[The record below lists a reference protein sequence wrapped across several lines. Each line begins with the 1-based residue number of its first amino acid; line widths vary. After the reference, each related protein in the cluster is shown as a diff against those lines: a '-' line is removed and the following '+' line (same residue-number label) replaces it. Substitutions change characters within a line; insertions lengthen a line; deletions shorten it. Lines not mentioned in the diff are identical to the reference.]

1 MNFREEIQNIL
12 RSKGIA
18 TALEANQTIFAIATL
33 GLFVGKEELLE
44 IAIDSS
50 MRDRSDFEYRILSLL
65 EYEEEKKIAHFVFE
79 LIPRVIDERTLIYI
93 TEIIVKFDL
102 EHIVTELSLFDD
114 VSARLGEYKSYY
126 PVSSVKWINQLVAGI
141 FKLYAG
147 RTLYNNDCGTGDFI
161 MEMLNQNLIHRA
173 IGNSYNYQD
182 SKIAEI
188 KQFISRRDFKITS
201 ENWFSTG
208 ILEDEKVD
216 MVYCSYPIIFKYAK
230 EDALKMID
238 SWKFNFPFNKRYSAN
253 LLWMIDA
260 LTHIKPD
267 GVVVAFVANG
277 VLFNGIDEEVRKFL
291 VVNNYIDAIITLPDG
306 ILPYAG
312 ASTSLIILRKNREIN
327 KPIRMIDA
335 SEICTEHRRYK
346 YFTDGDIAEI
356 INLYVNG
363 GHAEKSIDVPLDEIL
378 MNGAYLGLNR
388 YCTHTIDNAVDLDTV
403 TDVIFRGYQLN
414 AKELDNLTPDEGEE
428 TEYRII
434 NISDIQPEGF
444 VSKDLKSIKAD
455 DKKKYDKFL
464 VEDGDIIITA
474 KNTTIKSAIYR
485 SNGDYKAILSGNL
498 IAIRVN
504 QKKINPYYLKA
515 FIDSEKGEMAIKS
528 IQTGT
533 SIITINANGLKSMK
547 VSLLSK
553 EEQEAIGNEYKNNL
567 DLLIDLSEKYM
578 MAAKYSSRIFD
589 SVKKK

>member
-18 TALEANQTIFAIATL
+18 TVLESNQTIFAIATF
-33 GLFVGKEELLE
+33 GLFVGKERLLDVV
-44 IAIDSS
+44 IN
-50 MRDRSDFEYRILSLL
+50 SDTRNRREFEHRMFSLL
-65 EYEEEKKIAHFVFE
+65 ESEEEKKIAYFLFE
-79 LIPRVIDERTLIYI
+79 LIPKEIDERTLIYI

-114 VSARLGEYKSYY
+114 VSAKLGEYKSYY

-141 FKLYAG
+141 FKLYG
-147 RTLYNNDCGTGDFI
+147 GKTLYNNDCGTGDFI
-161 MEMLNQNLIHRA
+161 MDMLNQNFIYRA
-173 IGNSYNYQD
+173 IGNSYNYKD

-188 KQFISRRDFKITS
+188 RQFISRRDFKITN

-216 MVYCSYPIIFKYAK
+216 MVYCSYPILCKYEK
-230 EDALKMID
+230 EEALKMID

-260 LTHIKPD
+260 LTHIKPE

-291 VVNNYIDAIITLPDG
+291 VINNYIDAIITLPNG
-306 ILPYAG
+306 ILPYTG
-312 ASTSLIILRKNREIN
+312 ASTSLIILRKNREEN

-335 SEICTEHRRYK
+335 SEICTEHRRYR
-346 YFTDGDIAEI
+346 YFTDRDIAEI
-356 INLYVNG
+356 INLYVSN
-363 GHAEKSIDVPLDEIL
+363 EKTEKVFDVSLEEIM
-378 MNGAYLGLNR
+378 MNGAYLGMNR

-403 TDVIFRGYQLN
+403 TELIFRGYQLN

-434 NISDIQPEGF
+434 NISDIQSEGF
-444 VSKDLKSIKAD
+444 VSKDLKPIKAD
-455 DKKKYDKFL
+455 DKKKYDKFV

-533 SIITINANGLKSMK
+533 SIISINANSLRDMK
-547 VSLLSK
+547 ISLLP
-553 EEQEAIGNEYKNNL
+553 EAEQENIGNEYRKNL
-567 DLLIDLSEKYM
+567 ELLIELSEKYKV
-578 MAAKYSSRIFD
+578 AANYSSQIFD
-589 SVKKK
+589 INRSK